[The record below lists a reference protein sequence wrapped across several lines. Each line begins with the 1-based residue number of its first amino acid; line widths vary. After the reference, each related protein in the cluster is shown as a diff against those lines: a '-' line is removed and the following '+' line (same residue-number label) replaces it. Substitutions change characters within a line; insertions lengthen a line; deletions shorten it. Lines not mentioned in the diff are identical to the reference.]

1 MSQAIELCDR
11 VLGMVAP
18 GVEALVSASTGT
30 SSLTRFANSTIHQN
44 VSEDATGVFVK
55 VAVDGRVAGG
65 STTSV
70 DDEALRRLVD
80 RVTAAA
86 RLRPADPDWPGMAPA
101 MPAADVDH
109 WDDAT
114 AGADP
119 AARAEVVRAFV
130 QAGPNGS
137 EAAGFCSTS
146 ATHSALATTAGQ
158 RIEGRSTQAV
168 VDGMHRR
175 GTVEGVGHQ
184 CSARLADLDG
194 DAQGRSAG
202 AKVVEGDLLE
212 IEPGQYEVVLEPRA
226 VTAMLTFLAI
236 YGFGA
241 KAMRDGMSFARLGE
255 AQFDEKLTIR
265 DDAAHEATTGVA
277 YDADGTPRKAID
289 LVRAGVTTSLAH
301 DRRTAKA
308 MGAESTGHAT
318 GVDAY
323 GPMPM
328 NVVVEAGDTEDV
340 VAGVERGLLVSS
352 FHYTRV
358 LDPRTLVVTGLSRGG
373 LFLIEDGE
381 VGPAV
386 ANLRFTQS
394 YVGALGPGRVLGVG
408 SKPSVIRS
416 EFGAS
421 TSVTPALRL
430 AAWNFTG
437 GAKG

>member
-1 MSQAIELCDR
+1 MTNPLELCDR

-65 STTSV
+65 STTSL

-80 RVTAAA
+80 RVTDAA
-86 RLRPADPDWPGMAPA
+86 RLRPADPDWPGMASSAPA
-101 MPAADVDH
+101 PDVDH

-114 AGADP
+114 ADADP
-119 AARAEVVRAFV
+119 AARAEVVKAFV
-130 QAGPNGS
+130 DAGPKGS

-146 ATHSALATTAGQ
+146 AARSALATTAGQ
-158 RIEGRSTQAV
+158 RIEGRYTQAV

-175 GTVEGVGHQ
+175 NTVEGVGHQ
-184 CSARLADLDG
+184 CAVRLADLDG
-194 DAQGRSAG
+194 AAQGRSAA
-202 AKVVEGDLLE
+202 AKVVDGDLVE
-212 IEPGQYEVVLEPRA
+212 IDPGQYEVVLEPRA
-226 VTAMLTFLAI
+226 VTSMLAFLGV

-265 DDAAHEATTGVA
+265 DDVSHEASTGVA
-277 YDADGTPRKAID
+277 YDADGSPRQTID

-301 DRRTAKA
+301 DRKTAKA

-318 GVDAY
+318 GVDAF
-323 GPMPM
+323 GPMPV
-328 NVVVEAGDTEDV
+328 NVVVEPGDTDDV
-340 VAGVERGLLVSS
+340 IADVERGLLVSS

-373 LFLIEDGE
+373 LFLIDNGK
-381 VGPAV
+381 VGSAV

-408 SKPSVIRS
+408 SRPAAIRS